1 MSIRISQ
8 KLTPAENG
16 TGAGDRPPPPTS
28 VVSTN
33 VERGKIQ
40 PIMRYVDMSR
50 RDTFSAPSF
59 RVFGSS
65 LPITR
70 RLFLNPSR
78 IKGYSELYSLYRL
91 IMVSKCSI
99 LTATAGT
106 LLTLTAAGLVLEV
119 VDIETTP
126 NGFTNSPRGWNSF
139 GIQANPDTTP
149 GFSFNQTRVI
159 SQCDVLAKTTA
170 LKDAGYVYC
179 SLDSGWSVGGNG
191 DEFGR
196 IIYDSSIFDIPSL
209 ASHLHAEGLLL
220 GVYVVPG
227 AFIADEAKAIFGTNV
242 TIGSVCSG
250 DNGLARCNFDYSQPA
265 VQEWH
270 NSVESICFLKLIRY
284 VNNRRGVDFIKLDFI
299 TPGSPANGVNL
310 PPDLSGEVI
319 AYHRAIAQSGRD
331 MRLDISWKLDRSQ
344 QYFDI
349 WEANA
354 DSMCTDQDINNGG
367 ASTFVSWEVVQRAID
382 NYRQYITIVMAYNTT
397 LTIYPDMDN
406 LFVGNPGSV
415 SGVTDEERQ
424 TIMTHWLGAG
434 ANLIVGSDLTSLD
447 SLGLN
452 LLANPSAIAI
462 ADFAAHHTMQPRN
475 PGTGLPTAQ
484 QLQAWIAGPDASGA
498 AVVVIANYG
507 PDEGQGGFGTSLS
520 GVQTISVSWDDLG
533 ISGTFDVHDIWAD
546 KDLGAESSSLTVQ
559 LEEGQSVLYKL
570 AQS

>member
-1 MSIRISQ
+1 MI
-8 KLTPAENG
+8 
-16 TGAGDRPPPPTS
+16 
-28 VVSTN
+28 
-33 VERGKIQ
+33 
-40 PIMRYVDMSR
+40 
-50 RDTFSAPSF
+50 
-59 RVFGSS
+59 
-65 LPITR
+65 
-70 RLFLNPSR
+70 
-78 IKGYSELYSLYRL
+78 
-91 IMVSKCSI
+91 SKCSI

-106 LLTLTAAGLVLEV
+106 LLTLTAAGPVLEV
-119 VDIETTP
+119 VQIQTTP
-126 NGFTNSPRGWNSF
+126 NGFANSPRGWNSF

-149 GFSFNQTRVI
+149 GFSFNQTGAI
-159 SQCDVLAKTTA
+159 SQCDVLAKTAA
-170 LKDAGYVYC
+170 LRDAGYVYC

-220 GVYVVPG
+220 GIYVVPG
-227 AFIADEAKAIFGTNV
+227 AFIADEAKTIFGTNV

-250 DNGLARCNFDYSQPA
+250 DNGLARCNFDYSQSA

-270 NSVESICFLKLIRY
+270 NSV
-284 VNNRRGVDFIKLDFI
+284 VNQFASWGVDFIKLDFI

-319 AYHRAIAQSGRD
+319 AYHRAIEQSGRE

-354 DSMCTDQDINNGG
+354 DSMRTDQDINNGG

-382 NYRQYITIVMAYNTT
+382 NYRQYITTVMAYNTT

-406 LFVGNPGSV
+406 LFVGNPTSV
-415 SGVTDEERQ
+415 SGVTDDERQ

-447 SLGLN
+447 GLGLN
-452 LLANPSAIAI
+452 LLTNPNAIAI
-462 ADFAAHHTMQPRN
+462 ADFTAHHPMQPRN
-475 PGTGLPTAQ
+475 PGTGLSSAQ
-484 QLQAWIAGPDASGA
+484 QLQAWIAGPDTSGV

-533 ISGTFDVHDIWAD
+533 ISGTFDMYDIWAD
-546 KDLGAESSSLTVQ
+546 KDLGTESSSLTVQ
-559 LEEGQSVLYKL
+559 LGEGQSVLYKL
-570 AQS
+570 ARS